1 MANKPTYIVK
11 VNNCLG
17 TRTARNGF
25 VCAASARVRGFSRA
39 HRAERLGQWLAIRSA
54 KTSSDTANTA
64 SVVGK
69 STNATC
75 EYNVP
80 TPPR

>member
-1 MANKPTYIVK
+1 M
-11 VNNCLG
+11 
-17 TRTARNGF
+17 
-25 VCAASARVRGFSRA
+25 VRGFSRA

-54 KTSSDTANTA
+54 KTSSDTSNTA

-75 EYNVP
+75 QYNVP
-80 TPPR
+80 TPPIGGDHLMQQRLELEFRLHVEAVLALC